1 MSETRNT
8 VLGRK
13 VLSGLREDL
22 SRLSS
27 FIEVLEVLLS
37 ELPDKD
43 GRTEGSGSDD
53 TETE

>member
-27 FIEVLEVLLS
+27 FIGELEALLS
-37 ELPDKD
+37 ELPDTD
-43 GRTEGSGSDD
+43 DRTEGSGSDD